1 MPFRSMEQG
10 IAAVQAGNLTEGA
23 RLLRIA
29 LKSDVLTGSLRAT
42 ACLWLAETNPDA
54 EFKRTCYQDALA
66 ADPDNQDAKQRLA
79 ALLASQLPPTPAPPP
94 PSVYTPPPATP
105 SYTPPAATPGTG
117 PLVTPSTVPG
127 TGPLAPTQPAAGMV
141 QPPSHRIAGVIG
153 GPNGPGTAFFVMREG
168 LLATTRYVV
177 GGVEHLTL
185 ELENRR
191 QLLGRVVRTFPEVD
205 LAFIHVEQ
213 QVADLMPMTPLP
225 QVPDH
230 ARLRAVSYSGQAA
243 SGKKRATKR
252 ILAAHWFPTDIRKL
266 PDAGGNPV
274 FDENHY
280 LLGML
285 TKDIDRSSGC
295 VYGLHITAIYR
306 FVEHFRQEMNTNRNA
321 VYCPGCGGLSRAAA
335 SGGYYCEICGSTLPQ
350 AQNITRLPQ
359 PQLVGFYFQNDRI
372 TCTHCGANVGFHNGK
387 CLRCGQAPTAKI

>member
-1 MPFRSMEQG
+1 MEQG
-10 IAAVQAGNLTEGA
+10 IAAIRAGNLSEGA

-42 ACLWLAETNPDA
+42 TCLWLAETSDDA

-66 ADPDNQDAKQRLA
+66 ADPNNQDAKERLA
-79 ALLASQLPPTPAPPP
+79 ALLASQLPPTPT
-94 PSVYTPPPATP
+94 PSTYSPTPATP
-105 SYTPPAATPGTG
+105 AYTSPAVAPGTG
-117 PLVTPSTVPG
+117 HLVTSTPVPG
-127 TGPLAPTQPAAGMV
+127 SVPLMPAQPAAPGTF
-141 QPPSHRIAGVIG
+141 QAAPSYRIAGVIG
-153 GPNGPGTAFFVMREG
+153 GPNGPGTAFFIMREG
-168 LLATTRYVV
+168 LLATTRYAV
-177 GGVEHLTL
+177 GGNEHLTL

-213 QVADLMPMTPLP
+213 QVGDLMSITPLP

-230 ARLRAVSYSGQAA
+230 ARLRAVSYSGQ
-243 SGKKRATKR
+243 SVTGKKRATKR
-252 ILAAHWFPTDIRKL
+252 ILAAHWFPTDIRKI

-274 FDENHY
+274 FDDNHY

-285 TKDIDRSSGC
+285 TKDIDRASGC

-306 FVEHFRQEMNTNRNA
+306 YVEHFRQEMAANRTA

-335 SGGYYCEICGSTLPQ
+335 AGGYYCETCGSVMPS
-350 AQNITRLPQ
+350 AQNIGRLPQ
-359 PQLVGFYFQNDRI
+359 PQLVGFYFENDRI
-372 TCTHCGANVGFHNGK
+372 TCTRCGANVGFHNGK
-387 CLRCGQAPTAKI
+387 CLRCGQSPTAKM

>member
-1 MPFRSMEQG
+1 MEQG
-10 IAAVQAGNLTEGA
+10 IAAIQVGNLTEGA

-29 LKSDVLTGSLRAT
+29 LKSNMLTGSLRAT

-79 ALLASQLPPTPAPPP
+79 TLLASQLPPTPIPQPA
-94 PSVYTPPPATP
+94 SAYTPPPAPLT
-105 SYTPPAATPGTG
+105 YGPPAVAPGTG
-117 PLVTPSTVPG
+117 QLGSSTSVPG
-127 TGPLAPTQPAAGMV
+127 SGPSAPAQPAAAGTI
-141 QPPSHRIAGVIG
+141 QPTPTYQIAGVIG

-168 LLATTRYVV
+168 VLATTRYVV
-177 GGVEHLTL
+177 GGLEHVTI

-191 QLLGRVVRTFPEVD
+191 QLLGRVVRSYPEFD
-205 LAFIHVEQ
+205 LAFVVVEQ
-213 QVADLMPMTPLP
+213 QVSDLMSISPLR

-230 ARLRAVSYSGQAA
+230 ARLRAVSYGGQAA

-252 ILAAHWFPTDIRKL
+252 ILAAQWFPTDIRQP

-274 FDENHY
+274 FDDNNY

-285 TKDIDRSSGC
+285 TKNIDRSSGC
-295 VYGLHITAIYR
+295 VYGLHITAINR
-306 FVEHFRQEMNTNRNA
+306 FVEQFRQEMNTNRKV
-321 VYCPGCGGLSRAAA
+321 VYCPGCGALSQAAA
-335 SGGYYCEICGSTLPQ
+335 EGGYYCEICGSILPQ
-350 AQNITRLPQ
+350 SRNITRLPQ
-359 PQLVGFYFQNDRI
+359 PQFVGFYVVNDRI
-372 TCTHCGANVGFHNGK
+372 TCTHSGANVGFHNGK